1 MQPAVAKGLSI
12 SIDETVDLN
21 RQLPRVSTATVTLI
35 DSDLA
40 HIEFEVPLALDDLR
54 TFAQRLIMFPR
65 SNDDIVEL
73 VWKSGR
79 QKKSGGS
86 IATGQLRLCAK
97 MIDVG
102 GFSELKLEP
111 LEVKTFV
118 PGTKFSIAVG
128 VQPLQLNQLGLSL
141 ETWLTRPS
149 ALFSFPI

>member
-1 MQPAVAKGLSI
+1 
-12 SIDETVDLN
+12 
-21 RQLPRVSTATVTLI
+21 
-35 DSDLA
+35 
-40 HIEFEVPLALDDLR
+40 
-54 TFAQRLIMFPR
+54 MFPR

-86 IATGQLRLCAK
+86 IATDQLRLLAR
-97 MIDVG
+97 MTDVG

-141 ETWLTRPS
+141 ETWLTRRTTP
-149 ALFSFPI
+149 FSFPL